1 MSNTVI
7 NPYNF
12 VVGNV
17 GGWKEV
23 GRTTLGSSGD
33 TISVTSI
40 PDKMYYMML
49 GNYLPSGNFRTTYR
63 INNDSA
69 GNYALRKSEDGGAEN
84 VTTSITDM
92 TVGNEDTNTAYFD
105 VSYLQNISAQE
116 KLMLNHNMRTGGSG
130 VGSAPKRVEAVA
142 KWANTSSVINR
153 IDAVNDQGGDF
164 ATGSEC
170 VVLGYDP
177 TDTHTTADNFWQELA
192 SVDWSSGSS
201 IDSGTFTA
209 KKYLWVQIV
218 FNTGTMSGSYSGLQV
233 GNSTIDTGSSYA
245 FRYSEDGGADSLQT
259 TKTSAWGA
267 VGIGSDS
274 SNSLNFSNHFIVNN
288 ALNEKLGISHS
299 VINRGDTGSGFAP
312 YRVECV
318 WKWTDTSNQINRI
331 EVSSQ
336 AGSGN
341 YTSGIMKVWG
351 SD

>member
-17 GGWKEV
+17 GAWKEL
-23 GRTTLGSSGD
+23 GRTTLGAEAD
-33 TISVTSI
+33 LISVTGL
-40 PDKMYYMML
+40 PNKRYYML
-49 GNYLPSGNFRTTYR
+49 QYVLPKVSPANTRWTFNATTGSEYSSRTT
-63 INNDSA
+63 NNGSADST
-69 GNYALRKSEDGGAEN
+69 N
-84 VTTSITDM
+84 VNGVNFHTHA
-92 TVGNEDTNTAYFD
+92 DTNGFNYG
-105 VSYLQNISAQE
+105 VSYISNLSTEE
-116 KLMLNHNMRTGGSG
+116 KLAQFNETGELGG
-130 VGSAPKRVEAVA
+130 VGSAPDRCETVG
-142 KWANTSSVINR
+142 KWDNTSNSISSIQLKNT
-153 IDAVNDQGGDF
+153 DTGGFD
-164 ATGSEC
+164 TGSEL
-170 VVLGYDP
+170 VVLGFDP

-192 SVDWSSGSS
+192 SVNWTSGSS

-233 GNSTIDTGSSYA
+233 GNATIDTGTSYA
-245 FRYSEDGGADSLQT
+245 FRYSEDGGADSSQAS
-259 TKTSAWGA
+259 KTNAWGA

-274 SNSLNFSNHFIVNN
+274 SNSLNISNNFIINN
-288 ALNEKLGISHS
+288 ASNEKLGISHS
-299 VINRGDTGSGFAP
+299 VINRGDTGAGFAP

-341 YTSGIMKVWG
+341 YTGGTMKVWG